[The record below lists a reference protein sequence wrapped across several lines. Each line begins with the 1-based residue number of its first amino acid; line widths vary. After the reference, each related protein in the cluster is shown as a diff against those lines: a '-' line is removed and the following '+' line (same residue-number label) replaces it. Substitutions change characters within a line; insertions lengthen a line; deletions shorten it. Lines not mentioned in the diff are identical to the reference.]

1 MILLA
6 DRKKS
11 LPFVF
16 IIGFNKTGTTALH
29 EFFDKNGWPSIH
41 WDKGALACRMVTN
54 CLENRPIL
62 EGYDSRFR
70 VFSDMAVQT
79 DRIRIEANKLFPVLD
94 RDYPGAYFIYNTR
107 KIDDWIASRSANFV
121 TRHKATN
128 LELEMRRLNTD
139 DRDTVVLHWRTQWQ
153 QFDAEVSQYFKTHP
167 RFLKVNID
175 DQDLPEQVAALLDHP
190 MDPVHWRRVRTNG
203 PS

>member
-1 MILLA
+1 LLG
-6 DRKKS
+6 DGKNS

-16 IIGFNKTGTTALH
+16 VIGFNKTGTTALH
-29 EFFDKNGWPSIH
+29 EFFENNGWPSIH
-41 WDKGALACRMVTN
+41 WDKGDLARRMVTN

-62 EGYDSRFR
+62 EGYDGRFR

-79 DRIRIEANKLFPVLD
+79 DRIRIEANQLFPVLD

-139 DRDTVVLHWRTQWQ
+139 NQDTVLLYWRAQWQ
-153 QFDAEVSQYFKTHP
+153 RFDSEVSQYFKTHP
-167 RFLKVNID
+167 RFLKVDID
-175 DQDLPEQVAALLDHP
+175 ARDLPEQVALLLDHP
-190 MDPVHWRRVRTNG
+190 MDPSHWKRVRTNG